1 MTIQSFYA
9 FQRHYPVSNLG
20 LNPYAWYKHMRMTH
34 PVSINEENQLYE
46 LFRYKDVQAVL
57 TNPAL
62 FSSKGTMGED
72 DKGAGRGS
80 IFALDPPRHNQ
91 LRALVS
97 QAFTPRTIAQF
108 ADTIR
113 GIVSEL
119 LDAISPCGTL
129 EVIRDLAMP
138 LPMRVIA
145 GMLGVPLT
153 RQADFK
159 RWVEGIFGHSPEQA
173 YTSYLALNDYI
184 RSLLAQKRKVRQDDL
199 LSALLYAEVDGE
211 LLSEQEIVDLCVLL
225 LGAGFETTQNL
236 IGNILLCLDEYP
248 EARSQLWLNPSLIPS
263 TIEEVLRF
271 YPVMPRIPR
280 IIARNTEI
288 GEKQVKAG
296 YGILAWVASANRD
309 EEQWRDP
316 DVFDI
321 QRSPNQHLTFSS
333 GIHFCLGAQLA
344 RLEARIVLEE
354 IIERFRDIQR
364 VHGVPLQLIP
374 SFSIYGMQQLPI
386 RVQKR

>member
-1 MTIQSFYA
+1 
-9 FQRHYPVSNLG
+9 
-20 LNPYAWYKHMRMTH
+20 MTH

-80 IFALDPPRHNQ
+80 IFAMDPPCHNQ

-97 QAFTPRTIAQF
+97 QAFTPRAIAELT
-108 ADTIR
+108 DTIR
-113 GIVSEL
+113 GIVGDL
-119 LDAISPCGTL
+119 LDAISPCGMM
-129 EVIRDLAMP
+129 EVIRDLANP

-145 GMLGVPLT
+145 GMLGVPLA

-159 RWVEGIFGHSPEQA
+159 RWAEGIFGHSPEQA
-173 YTSYLALNDYI
+173 YAGYLAFDDYI
-184 RSLLAQKRKVRQDDL
+184 RTLLAQKRKIRQDDL
-199 LSALLYAEVDGE
+199 ISALLYAEVDGE

-248 EARSQLWLNPSLIPS
+248 EARSQLWLNPSLVPS

-271 YPVMPRIPR
+271 CPVTPRIPR
-280 IIARNTEI
+280 IVTRDTQI
-288 GEKQVKAG
+288 GGKQLKAG

-316 DVFDI
+316 EVFDI
-321 QRSPNQHLTFSS
+321 RRSPNQHLTFSS

-354 IIERFRDIQR
+354 FIERFKAIQR
-364 VHGVPLQLIP
+364 IHGVPLQLIP